1 MSALFGVWSGEFPPY
16 LIWPDGGQWGTK
28 AELTAACLAND
39 DWKLEIQRLGK
50 TGMVCLKEIR
60 GLNPWQKSGSQ
71 TRLDSR
77 LCPFGWGCAF
87 PERASGAKGKTST
100 AVFTATSLYVKQ
112 KTKDGPKTINSLI
125 LFLARSIVLCLIWSL
140 HLINS
145 TFFFLSPV
153 AVIGVLNE
161 DSFYVFSKTLDCAF
175 CNLDC
180 VIRQFCK
187 GTWHSLQATL

>member
-1 MSALFGVWSGEFPPY
+1 MEEFPYCFPSWLYSLWFWYFIGDTDQCLHQDSSRSYVSGPADMSALFGVWSGEFPPY

-145 TFFFLSPV
+145 TFFF
-153 AVIGVLNE
+153 
-161 DSFYVFSKTLDCAF
+161 
-175 CNLDC
+175 
-180 VIRQFCK
+180 
-187 GTWHSLQATL
+187 